1 MEETKTAPAA
11 ERANRLDGEPILAL
25 RGLSKRFGGTRALH
39 RVDLELRRGEVLALL
54 GENGAG
60 KSTLIKILAGVYRPD
75 AGEIVFKGKVAGAP
89 PKNLPIAFIHQDLGL
104 IEWMTVSEN
113 ICLSLGYPRRMG
125 LVDFK
130 AARCRAVAA
139 LDKIGATIDP
149 DVRAQ
154 SLSRTEKSLV
164 AISRAFA
171 SDAEVIVLD
180 EPTASLPGNEVKR
193 LFEVIERL
201 RASGVAMIYVS
212 HRIDE
217 VFDISDRIAVLR
229 DGRVVGERATDD
241 TTAREVVFMI
251 VGNEPG
257 KVFLRSTK
265 GAGEARLVL
274 DKLCVPGVG
283 PVDCQFHKGEV
294 VGLFGLRGAGH
305 EQIGRALFGL
315 VPILTGSAALDGSA
329 IAPASPAEAMAA
341 GIELIWGDRVGGSI
355 VPMMS
360 VQENMFLNPT
370 FAGLHNLSYIVP
382 SRETEAAREL
392 GRKVA
397 LRPNKPD
404 MPVESLSGGNQQKV
418 VVGRWLHL
426 RGKVYI
432 FEDPTAGVDVGAK
445 ADIYRLFQV
454 ALRTGATIV
463 IVSTDVEEV
472 ASVCHRVLVFDRGRV
487 VTELTGPELTTSR
500 LLAAASATGALKV
513 AS

>member
-1 MEETKTAPAA
+1 MEEATTAPAA
-11 ERANRLDGEPILAL
+11 TAVTGSDGEPILAL
-25 RGLSKRFGGTRALH
+25 RGLSKRFGGTRALQ

-75 AGEIVFKGKVAGAP
+75 AGEIIYKGKVAGSP

-104 IEWMTVSEN
+104 IDWMTVSEN

-130 AARCRAVAA
+130 AARRRAGAA
-139 LDKIGATIDP
+139 LDKIGAAIDP

-164 AISRAFA
+164 AICRALA

-193 LFEVIERL
+193 LFDVIERL

-217 VFDISDRIAVLR
+217 VFDISDRIVVLR
-229 DGRVVGERATDD
+229 DGCVVGERATAE
-241 TTAREVVFMI
+241 TTAREVILMI
-251 VGNEPG
+251 IGNEPG
-257 KVFLRSTK
+257 QIFLRATSS
-265 GAGEARLVL
+265 AGEARLVL
-274 DKLCVPGVG
+274 NQLCVPGVG
-283 PVDCQFHKGEV
+283 PVDCQFRKGEV
-294 VGLFGLRGAGH
+294 VGLFGLRGAGQ

-315 VPILTGSAALDGSA
+315 VPFLKGSAVLDGRA
-329 IAPASPAEAMAA
+329 IAPTSPADAMAA
-341 GIELIWGDRVGGSI
+341 GIDLVWGDRVAGSI
-355 VPMMS
+355 VPMLS

-370 FAGLHNLSYIVP
+370 FAGLHNLSYIAP
-382 SRETEAAREL
+382 SAERAAAREL
-392 GRKVA
+392 GRQVS

-404 MPVESLSGGNQQKV
+404 LPVEALSGGNQQKV

-426 RGKVYI
+426 RGNVYI

-445 ADIYRLFQV
+445 ADIYRLFHV
-454 ALRTGATIV
+454 ALQTGATIV

-487 VTELTGPELTTSR
+487 VAELTGPELTTSR
-500 LLAAASATGALKV
+500 LLAWASASTAIEP